1 MIDRH
6 DVPQTPCKTNM
17 KISDIDAY
25 AAVVRCQSLSL
36 AAAELGITQPAIT
49 RRVQNLEE
57 ALGVELLDRNT
68 KPPRPTEMGWRVHD
82 QCRAVLREMRA
93 LRELAAEPLPP
104 AGAFRLG
111 LTHGIGEL
119 LLLDLLAML
128 GERWPALAPRVA
140 TGWGGALLDQLGRDE
155 LDAALVFLAREI
167 ALPPQVTG
175 ERLVGTRLVVV
186 ARKGDFPRRSYR
198 LADCH
203 EAGWVLNPDGCGFR
217 AGLKRALDAQRLPL
231 RVTLDT
237 YAREL
242 QLQSVANGLGLGLA
256 PLPLVEISPLREAL
270 DIVPLADFKPRIDLW
285 ALRRV
290 DAARLAE
297 PAGAIGQLARARFR
311 TLGDARE
318 PNAARAARAPRER
331 VGGSAKRPRERA

>member
-1 MIDRH
+1 
-6 DVPQTPCKTNM
+6 M

-82 QCRAVLREMRA
+82 QCRTVLREMRA
-93 LRELAAEPLPP
+93 LRELVAEPLPP
-104 AGAFRLG
+104 AGEFRLG

-128 GERWPALAPRVA
+128 RDRWPALAPQVA
-140 TGWGGALLDQLGRDE
+140 TGWGGALLDQLGHDA

-167 ALPPQVTG
+167 ALPAHVAG
-175 ERLVGTRLVVV
+175 ERLIGTRLVVV
-186 ARKGDFPRRSYR
+186 ARKGDFPRRGYR

-237 YAREL
+237 YGREL
-242 QLQSVANGLGLGLA
+242 QLQSVANGLGLGLM
-256 PLPLVEISPLREAL
+256 PLPLVEMSPLRDAL
-270 DIVPLADFKPRIDLW
+270 DIVPIADFKPQIDLW
-285 ALRRV
+285 ALRREH
-290 DAARLAE
+290 ASRLAA
-297 PAGAIGQLARARFR
+297 PAGAIGQLARTRLRA
-311 TLGDARE
+311 LGDARE
-318 PNAARAARAPRER
+318 PHAARDTRSPRGR
-331 VGGSAKRPRERA
+331 IDGAAKRARDSI

>member
-1 MIDRH
+1 
-6 DVPQTPCKTNM
+6 M

-25 AAVVRCQSLSL
+25 AAVVRCQSLSQ
-36 AAAELGITQPAIT
+36 AAAELGLTQPAIT

-93 LRELAAEPLPP
+93 LRELVAEPLPP

-111 LTHGIGEL
+111 VTHGIGEL
-119 LLLDLLAML
+119 LLLDLLATL
-128 GERWPALAPRVA
+128 RDRWPALAPQVA

-167 ALPPQVTG
+167 ALPPKVAG
-175 ERLVGTRLVVV
+175 ERLLGTRLVVV

-203 EAGWVLNPDGCGFR
+203 AAGWVLNPDGCGFR
-217 AGLKRALDAQRLPL
+217 ASLKRALDAQRLTL

-237 YAREL
+237 YGREL
-242 QLQSVANGLGLGLA
+242 QLQSVANGLGLGLV
-256 PLPLVEISPLREAL
+256 PLPLVEISPLRDAL
-270 DIVPLADFKPRIDLW
+270 DIVPLADFKPQIDLW
-285 ALRRV
+285 ALRRA
-290 DAARLAE
+290 DAARLAA
-297 PAGAIGQLARARFR
+297 PAGAIGQLARTRFR
-311 TLGDARE
+311 ALGDAHA
-318 PNAARAARAPRER
+318 PQAAVDARTSRGRADR
-331 VGGSAKRPRERA
+331 GAKRRRDAA